1 MKLKYFSNLS
11 QSSHWADK
19 KLLEVIEKFMI
30 INNYRNIK
38 KLDSECSEKHFKHI
52 FYRCG
57 IIEYAR
63 NIYISRY
70 VLSVKKSLEK
80 CVE

>member
-11 QSSHWADK
+11 QSSYWTDK

-38 KLDSECSEKHFKHI
+38 NLILSAAKNILNI
-52 FYRCG
+52 FFIG
-57 IIEYAR
+57 V
-63 NIYISRY
+63 
-70 VLSVKKSLEK
+70 VL
-80 CVE
+80 